1 MKVCKLTCFLQIG
14 GWNVQED
21 QHNWQQGF
29 LLNLQPTLYLSS
41 HPQLGLI
48 AINKR
53 KTLAWIRTSQW
64 PLFCSQ
70 QSSLWPVLWRPAGLF
85 QSWRLM
91 CPPSQLGPAV
101 VFSGSSRGELHLP
114 WPSSSQ
120 SHEVRFPQCGAEQD
134 GLGGAREVTVTRDL
148 NEIYP
153 KC

>member
-14 GWNVQED
+14 GWKIQED

-29 LLNLQPTLYLSS
+29 LLNLQPTLHLSS

-53 KTLAWIRTSQW
+53 KILAWIKTSQW
-64 PLFCSQ
+64 PLVCSQ

-85 QSWRLM
+85 QPWRPM

-101 VFSGSSRGELHLP
+101 VFSGSSSRGELHLP
-114 WPSSSQ
+114 RPSSS
-120 SHEVRFPQCGAEQD
+120 STPWSPVS
-134 GLGGAREVTVTRDL
+134 TVWSWTRRSGRCQRGDCHQRSDWNL
-148 NEIYP
+148 S
-153 KC
+153 